1 MRFVAERMKEPSTWR
16 GLALFVSG
24 LGIYISPEQWEVIAA
39 FGMGLSGLI
48 GMTTK
53 DTKAE

>member
-1 MRFVAERMKEPSTWR
+1 MQFVVARMREPSTWR
-16 GLALFVSG
+16 GLALFLSS
-24 LGIYISPEQWEVIAA
+24 LGIAISPEQWEVIAA

-53 DTKAE
+53 DAKAE